1 MSIVKRII
9 DFIDIIGKLRIDAVH
24 QPS

>member
-9 DFIDIIGKLRIDAVH
+9 DFIDIIAKLRIDAVH
-24 QPS
+24 QLS